1 MMRRNPGAFYGNRQQ
16 GSFTVELLF
25 ILVALWGVYLFGAD
39 LSHQLLARAKLDR
52 SSFALVNV
60 IKERTRYF
68 EADVLAGQNLSVTN
82 SELQDMTKVASRML
96 NTPVDNVAIKIE
108 SLTNNSNVAEFSSSK
123 FRSLNCQ
130 TDSIIDH
137 ADLAPVDKGV
147 VYPLYRVSLC
157 EEENY
162 WFKPFFNDG
171 TSTTVKIASSSIMP
185 GR

>member
-1 MMRRNPGAFYGNRQQ
+1 MMRRKQRVSYAIRQQ

-39 LSHQLLARAKLDR
+39 LSHQLLVRAKLDR

-68 EADVLAGQNLSVTN
+68 DADVLAGQNLPVTD
-82 SELQDMTKVASRML
+82 SELEDMAKVASRML

-108 SLTNNSNVAEFSSSK
+108 SLTNKVNVAEFSTSK
-123 FRSLNCQ
+123 YRSLNCK
-130 TDSIIDH
+130 TDSILEH
-137 ADLAPVDKGV
+137 ADLAPIEKGV
-147 VYPLYRVSLC
+147 VYPLYRISLC
-157 EEENY
+157 EEQSS
-162 WFKPFFNDG
+162 WFKPFFNSG
-171 TSTTVKIASSSIMP
+171 TSTTVKIGSSSIMP

>member
-1 MMRRNPGAFYGNRQQ
+1 MMSCKQRACSTSRQQ

-25 ILVALWGVYLFGAD
+25 IFVALWGVYLFAAD
-39 LSHQLLARAKLDR
+39 LSYQLLTRAKLDR

-82 SELQDMTKVASRML
+82 RELQDMTKVASRML

-108 SLTNNSNVAEFSSSK
+108 SLTNKSSVAEFTSSK
-123 FRSLNCQ
+123 FRSLNCD
-130 TDSIIDH
+130 TDSIVDH
-137 ADLAPVDKGV
+137 AELAPVDKGV

-157 EEENY
+157 EEESS
-162 WFKPFFNDG
+162 WFKPFFNGG
-171 TSTTVKIASSSIMP
+171 TSTSVKIASSSIMP